1 MISDTS
7 SFQNHQTIKKCQKKR
22 SRSKERVKKARQ
34 RAKWTREQKLS
45 VRKMDVIRKKKK
57 GVSHR
62 TKLVANKK
70 DMRRQKKVQCPKTNS
85 ILSQYEQVR
94 KQNIIERLEA
104 MMNSGLWA
112 KKEIKSLKKIL

>member
-1 MISDTS
+1 
-7 SFQNHQTIKKCQKKR
+7 
-22 SRSKERVKKARQ
+22 
-34 RAKWTREQKLS
+34 
-45 VRKMDVIRKKKK
+45 MDVIRKKKK

-104 MMNSGLWA
+104 MMNSGLWT
-112 KKEIKSLKKIL
+112 KKEIENLRKNYCEIQRKDDDVINCVIL

>member
-1 MISDTS
+1 MP
-7 SFQNHQTIKKCQKKR
+7 KKR